1 MSRVVVVAGAG
12 RSGTSTVAG
21 ALTKLGLHLPQPEV
35 PADDTNPRGFFE
47 SQWVVDFHKGLLNRG
62 PVVRTLDAR
71 PEAQGLTE
79 RLPTPADAARLDA
92 WLGDALVHP
101 QVLVKDPRVFWFH
114 DLWRAQVKARGA
126 ELGFVTMLRHP
137 AEVAR
142 SRDTHYTPDR
152 GDRFRRHRV
161 TADVAGWCHA
171 CLVTEEVTR
180 PDRRVFVRYVDLLSD
195 WRGAIGPVVERL
207 GIEIDAD
214 LTTREHHAVD
224 DFVDAGLSRSEA
236 TWDLIDVPDTLR
248 AVAEGVW
255 EQMNRL
261 VVDPDD
267 PSVAPALA
275 TLRVDY
281 DRLFEHAV
289 GVALDHTSTRETA
302 VRRRTRANLREEYEA
317 QVAELEQQ
325 LEEAQGGGRGEESA
339 DAGSSGFF
347 GRRGRR
353 R

>member
-1 MSRVVVVAGAG
+1 MNRVVVVAGAG

-47 SQWVVDFHKGLLNRG
+47 SQWVVDFHKELLNRG
-62 PVVRTLDAR
+62 PVVRTLDSR
-71 PEAQGLTE
+71 PEAQALAE
-79 RLPTPADAARLDA
+79 RLPTFADVARLDA
-92 WLGDALVHP
+92 WLREALVHP
-101 QVLVKDPRVFWFH
+101 QVLVKDPRAFWFH
-114 DLWRAQVKARGA
+114 DLWRSAVSARGA
-126 ELGFVTMLRHP
+126 ELGFLTMLRHP

-152 GDRFRRHRV
+152 SDRFRQHRV
-161 TADVAGWCHA
+161 TANVAGWCHA

-180 PDRRVFVRYVDLLSD
+180 ADRRVFVRYVDLLTD
-195 WRGAIGPVVERL
+195 WRTAIVPVVERL
-207 GIEIDAD
+207 GIEVDAD
-214 LTTREHHAVD
+214 LTAPGHHAVD
-224 DFVDAGLSRSEA
+224 DFVDSGLSRSEA
-236 TWDLIDVPDTLR
+236 TWDTIDVPDTLR

-261 VVDPDD
+261 VADPDD

-289 GVALDHTSTRETA
+289 GVALDHTSVREGV
-302 VRRRTRANLREEYEA
+302 VRRKTRANLREEYES

-325 LEEAQGGGRGEESA
+325 LEEALGGHAEESP
-339 DAGSSGFF
+339 DEGSSGFF
-347 GRRGRR
+347 GRRSRR
-353 R
+353 